1 MPKPVA
7 NGQTA
12 IDPILQNMS
21 SGTTSLHTALT
32 NALGNELDFLMAD
45 FPWMEGSGI
54 EWLNEGE
61 TGQEQPQQ
69 VHMPPHPQTARMSYE
84 TGHFGAMP
92 DNGGF

>member
-1 MPKPVA
+1 MLKPA

-21 SGTTSLHTALT
+21 SGTTSLNTALT

-54 EWLNEGE
+54 EWQNEGE
-61 TGQEQPQQ
+61 AGQEQPQQ
-69 VHMPPHPQTARMSYE
+69 MHMPHPQAAGLSY
-84 TGHFGAMP
+84 GRGQFGAMP
-92 DNGGF
+92 GNGGF